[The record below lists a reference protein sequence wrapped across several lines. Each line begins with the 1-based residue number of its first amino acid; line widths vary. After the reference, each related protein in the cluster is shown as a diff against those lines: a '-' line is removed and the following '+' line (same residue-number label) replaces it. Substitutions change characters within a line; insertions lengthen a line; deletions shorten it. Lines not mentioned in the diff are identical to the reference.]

1 MKEMIDTGYI
11 RAKDDHFK
19 RVEKERRN
27 KLTKEQREEEDF
39 LKAQAELY
47 A

>member
-1 MKEMIDTGYI
+1 MIDTGYI
-11 RAKDDHFK
+11 RAKNDHLK
-19 RVEKERRN
+19 RVEKFRRD
-27 KLTKEQREEEDF
+27 KLTKEEREEEDF